1 MSCEN
6 EDVWLAIYY
15 ARMLNINYINF
26 NCDESLIDFS
36 LNYLQVRYCHS
47 LTEEERKELRLF
59 SSQRKRDA
67 LGRGVVKQ
75 LAVNQQC
82 EGVSFFI

>member
-1 MSCEN
+1 M
-6 EDVWLAIYY
+6 
-15 ARMLNINYINF
+15 NYIK
-26 NCDESLIDFS
+26 CDENLIEIFQSLFI
-36 LNYLQVRYCHS
+36 YLQVRYCHS

-82 EGVSFFI
+82 EGVSFALYSVFFVCAS